1 MQVSVENTGSIGRK
15 MTISL
20 PASDIEDKIKQ
31 RLANISKTVKLPG
44 FRPGKVPKSVVEGRF
59 GDRVM
64 QEVAGEMIESSFRDA
79 LMKEEILPAGGP
91 SIKPKAITRG
101 QDLEYVASFDVYP
114 EIPKTSISSTT
125 IEKPIVEVTD
135 ADIEQTLENMRQRQ
149 VEYKATGEPA
159 KKDDRVTMD
168 FVGTIEGEMFQGGD
182 AKDFQIVL
190 GSGNLLS
197 DFEDGLQGKKRDEE
211 FTLCVTFPE
220 TYPAEEMAGKAAEF
234 KVNVKQVEQPE
245 LPRIDADFAK
255 AMGVEDG
262 DLDRL
267 RSEVRQNLTRELQD
281 RARSHM
287 RNEVMQALLIDND
300 FELPSQLVEEEIS
313 RMVQSMQA
321 ELKRQGLGDKM
332 PEIDRR
338 RHEEE
343 ARKRVSLGLIMQD
356 IVQKNKMTV
365 DEARVR
371 TRVENIAQSY
381 ERPDQL
387 VQQYMNDKGRLA
399 QLQSMVLE
407 EQIVEKLL
415 EDATVTDKLM
425 SFQEFMNPKPM
436 AEEIDA

>member
-31 RLANISKTVKLPG
+31 RLANLSKTVKLPG

-59 GDRVM
+59 GDQVM

-91 SIKPKAITRG
+91 SIEPKAITRG

-149 VEYKATGEPA
+149 VEYKATEEPA
-159 KKDDRVTMD
+159 KTDDRVTMD
-168 FVGTIEGEMFQGGD
+168 FVGTIEGEIFQGSD
-182 AKDFQIVL
+182 AKDFQLVL
-190 GSGNLLS
+190 GLGNLLP
-197 DFEDGLQGKKRDEE
+197 DFEDGLQGKKKDEE
-211 FTLCVTFPE
+211 FTLGVTFPE
-220 TYPAEEMAGKAAEF
+220 TYPAEEVAGKSAEF
-234 KVNVKQVEQPE
+234 KINVKQVEQPE
-245 LPRIDADFAK
+245 LPTIDADFAK

-267 RSEVRQNLTRELQD
+267 RGEVRQNLTRELQD
-281 RARSHM
+281 RVRSHT

-332 PEIDRR
+332 PEIDRS

-356 IVQKNKMTV
+356 IMKKNKMTA

-381 ERPDQL
+381 EQPDQF
-387 VQQYMNDKGRLA
+387 VQWYMDDKDRLT
-399 QLQSMVLE
+399 QLQSMILE

-415 EDATVTDKLM
+415 EDATVTDKSM
-425 SFQEFMNPKPM
+425 SFQEFMNPKPI

>member
-31 RLANISKTVKLPG
+31 RLANLSKTVKLPG

-59 GDRVM
+59 GDQVM

-91 SIKPKAITRG
+91 SIEPKAITRG

-149 VEYKATGEPA
+149 VEYKATEEPA
-159 KKDDRVTMD
+159 KTDDRVTMD
-168 FVGTIEGEMFQGGD
+168 FVGTIEGEIFQGSD
-182 AKDFQIVL
+182 AKDFQLVL
-190 GSGNLLS
+190 GSSNLLP
-197 DFEDGLQGKKRDEE
+197 DFEDGLQGKKKGEE
-211 FTLCVTFPE
+211 FTLGVTFPE
-220 TYPAEEMAGKAAEF
+220 TYPAEEVAGKAAEF
-234 KVNVKQVEQPE
+234 KINVKQVEQPE
-245 LPRIDADFAK
+245 LPTIDADFAK

-267 RSEVRQNLTRELQD
+267 RGEVRQNLTRELQD
-281 RARSHM
+281 RVRSHT

-332 PEIDRR
+332 PEIDRS

-356 IVQKNKMTV
+356 IMKKNKMTA

-381 ERPDQL
+381 EQPDQF
-387 VQQYMNDKGRLA
+387 VQWYMDDKDRLT
-399 QLQSMVLE
+399 QLQSMILE

-415 EDATVTDKLM
+415 EDATVTDKSM

>member
-31 RLANISKTVKLPG
+31 RLANLSKTVKLPG

-59 GDRVM
+59 GDQVM

-91 SIKPKAITRG
+91 SIEPKAITRG

-149 VEYKATGEPA
+149 VEYKATEEPA
-159 KKDDRVTMD
+159 KTDDRVTMD
-168 FVGTIEGEMFQGGD
+168 FVGTIEGEIFQGSD
-182 AKDFQIVL
+182 AKDFQLVL
-190 GSGNLLS
+190 GSGNLLP
-197 DFEDGLQGKKRDEE
+197 DFEDGLQGKKKGEE
-211 FTLCVTFPE
+211 FTLGVTFPE
-220 TYPAEEMAGKAAEF
+220 TYPAEEVAGKSAEF
-234 KVNVKQVEQPE
+234 KINVKQVEQPE
-245 LPRIDADFAK
+245 LPTIDADFAK

-267 RSEVRQNLTRELQD
+267 RGEVRQNLTRELQD
-281 RARSHM
+281 RVRSHT

-332 PEIDRR
+332 PEIDRS

-356 IVQKNKMTV
+356 IMKKNKMTA

-381 ERPDQL
+381 EQPDQF
-387 VQQYMNDKGRLA
+387 VQWYMDDKDRLT
-399 QLQSMVLE
+399 QLQSMILE

-415 EDATVTDKLM
+415 EDATVTDKSM